1 MRKKLLILL
10 SMGILTM
17 GFTGCG
23 EKEVLDPDNPVTI
36 NVWNY
41 YNGAQMEAFDAL
53 IQEFNDSVGK
63 EKGIN
68 VESYGH
74 GSVADLE
81 KNVMAAVHE
90 EVGASEVPDIF
101 AAYADTAYSADLMDV
116 VVDLRDYLTEEEI
129 ASYVDGYM
137 EEGDFSGDGEVK
149 IFPIAKCTEVMVIN
163 KTDWDAFAAE
173 TGAAYEEL
181 AALEGLVETAKTYY
195 EWTDART
202 PDVAGDGKA
211 LYGRDS
217 MANYMLIGSM
227 QLGMEL
233 FSVEKGE
240 MTLHFDEAV
249 IRKLWDCYYV
259 PFVKGY
265 FAATGRFRSDDMKTG
280 NVIAYTGSSSGASYY
295 PAEVSI
301 SDTESYSIEIDVLPA
316 PQFQDASAYA
326 VQQGAGMVV
335 TKGTE
340 QEVAASI
347 EFLKWFTEE
356 ERNIS
361 FAVQSGYLPVK
372 KTANQKSAILDS
384 GFETNANMENT
395 LSVAIDTVNNNYMYT
410 PNAFQNGAEARNILE
425 NAISEQSVADRE
437 IVKERMASGM
447 SLEEATAEFCSD
459 AYFKAWYEATK
470 SRLEELET
478 KE

>member
-1 MRKKLLILL
+1 MKNKLLILF

-17 GFTGCG
+17 GLTGCG

-36 NVWNY
+36 DVWNY
-41 YNGAQMEAFDAL
+41 YNGAQMEAFDTL
-53 IQEFNDSVGK
+53 IQEFNSSVGQ
-63 EKGIN
+63 EKGII
-68 VESYGH
+68 VESYGQ

-81 KNVMAAVHE
+81 KNVMAAVHG

-116 VVDLRDYLTEEEI
+116 VVDLRNYLTEEEI
-129 ASYVDGYM
+129 ASYVTGYI
-137 EEGDFSGDGEVK
+137 EEGDFSGDGEMK

-173 TGAAYEEL
+173 NNVSYEDV
-181 AALEGLVETAKTYY
+181 ATLEGLVEVSRIYY
-195 EWTDART
+195 EWTDAQT

-227 QLGMEL
+227 QLGMEM
-233 FSVEKGE
+233 FSVENGE
-240 MTLHFDEAV
+240 MTLNFDEAV

-259 PFVKGY
+259 PFIKGY

-295 PAEVSI
+295 PGEVSV
-301 SDTESYSIEIDVLPA
+301 SDTESYAIEIDVVPA
-316 PQFQDASAYA
+316 PQFEGASSYA

-340 QEVAASI
+340 QEIAASI

-356 ERNIS
+356 KRNIS

-372 KTANQKSAILDS
+372 KAANEKSAILGS
-384 GFETNANMENT
+384 GFEMNANMEKT
-395 LSVAIDTVNNNYMYT
+395 LSVSIDTVNGNYMYT
-410 PNAFQNGAEARNILE
+410 PNAFNNGAQARNVLE
-425 NAISEQSVADRE
+425 NAISEQSLADRE
-437 IVKERMASGM
+437 IVLENLASGM

-459 AYFKAWYEATK
+459 EYFQTWYETTK

-478 KE
+478 K